1 MTQQPTVSLL
11 PRDLLNGVL
20 FTGIWKTSLPV
31 KNVVSPSTGEVLGA
45 IALGSSRDIDDAA
58 STAQQAQRKWAA
70 QNYDDR
76 ARVLRQAV
84 TVAEHHADEIVG
96 WLIRESG
103 STPDKARFELS
114 ITIKAILEAAA
125 MPSQPSGLTLPTEA
139 GRLNLARR
147 RPIGVVGV
155 ISPFNFPLY
164 LAMRAV
170 APAIAVGNS
179 VILKPDTRTAICGGV
194 VLARI
199 FEEAGLPVGV
209 LSMIPGDADAGAAL
223 CEASQVGMIQFTGS
237 TAAGKKVGEVAGRN
251 LKKVSLELGG
261 KNALIVLDDADL
273 DLAVKTAVWSTYLH
287 QGQICMS
294 AGRILLQA
302 SIAEEFTRR
311 LTENASRLTVGDPG
325 RGGVAIG
332 PLISLG
338 QIEHASSIISAS
350 CAAGA
355 TVLTGGISNGL
366 YLEPTVL
373 TDVTRE
379 NPAFSSEIF
388 APVAVLATFETDEDA
403 ITLANDTDYGLS
415 AAIIS
420 QSVGRALALGDRLDV
435 GLLHINDAT
444 VNDEVINPFGGVGK
458 SGNRSSIGGPAN
470 WEEFTQWQWVTVRS
484 EPPAYPL

>member
-1 MTQQPTVSLL
+1 VFRAFCASL
-11 PRDLLNGVL
+11 R
-20 FTGIWKTSLPV
+20 
-31 KNVVSPSTGEVLGA
+31 
-45 IALGSSRDIDDAA
+45 
-58 STAQQAQRKWAA
+58 
-70 QNYDDR
+70 
-76 ARVLRQAV
+76 
-84 TVAEHHADEIVG
+84 
-96 WLIRESG
+96 
-103 STPDKARFELS
+103 
-114 ITIKAILEAAA
+114 
-125 MPSQPSGLTLPTEA
+125 GLTP
-139 GRLNLARR
+139 
-147 RPIGVVGV
+147 
-155 ISPFNFPLY
+155 
-164 LAMRAV
+164 
-170 APAIAVGNS
+170 
-179 VILKPDTRTAICGGV
+179 
-194 VLARI
+194 
-199 FEEAGLPVGV
+199 
-209 LSMIPGDADAGAAL
+209 
-223 CEASQVGMIQFTGS
+223 
-237 TAAGKKVGEVAGRN
+237 
-251 LKKVSLELGG
+251 
-261 KNALIVLDDADL
+261 
-273 DLAVKTAVWSTYLH
+273 
-287 QGQICMS
+287 
-294 AGRILLQA
+294 
-302 SIAEEFTRR
+302 EFTRR

-355 TVLTGGISNGL
+355 TVLTGGINNGL